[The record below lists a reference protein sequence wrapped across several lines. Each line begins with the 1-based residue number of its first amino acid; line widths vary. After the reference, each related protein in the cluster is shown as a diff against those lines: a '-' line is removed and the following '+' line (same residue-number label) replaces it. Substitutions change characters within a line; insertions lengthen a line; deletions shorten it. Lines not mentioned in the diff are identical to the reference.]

1 MGDLAVQLAVAVVDV
16 LQQLLQ
22 VHNVKNM
29 NKQPLLWLEVKYLLV
44 FLEFLLKFL
53 EGWSTIAGGGLRG
66 RALLDV
72 SAQVQEVLLARLG
85 AIVKWLRFAK
95 TLPLVG

>member
-29 NKQPLLWLEVKYLLV
+29 NKQPLWLEVKYLLV
-44 FLEFLLKFL
+44 FLQFLLKLL

>member
-22 VHNVKNM
+22 VKNE
-29 NKQPLLWLEVKYLLV
+29 QTTIALWLEVKYLLV
-44 FLEFLLKFL
+44 FLQLLFKLL

-72 SAQVQEVLLARLG
+72 SAQVEEVLLARLE
-85 AIVKWLRFAK
+85 AIVKWLHFAK

>member
-16 LQQLLQ
+16 LEQLLQ

-44 FLEFLLKFL
+44 FLQLLLKFL
-53 EGWSTIAGGGLRG
+53 EGWSTIAGGGFRG

-72 SAQVQEVLLARLG
+72 SAQVEEVLLARLG
-85 AIVKWLRFAK
+85 AIVTKSAFCHF
-95 TLPLVG
+95 VG